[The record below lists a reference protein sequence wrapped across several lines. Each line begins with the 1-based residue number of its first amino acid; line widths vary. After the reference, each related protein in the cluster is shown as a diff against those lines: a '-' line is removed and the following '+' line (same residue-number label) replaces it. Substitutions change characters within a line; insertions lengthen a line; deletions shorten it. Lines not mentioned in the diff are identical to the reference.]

1 MTRMKVP
8 TSEWRITDINA
19 DYKVSLSA
27 HLHPTPRPWPPPFPP
42 ALPPALSPRRFP
54 PPCSP
59 PPFPPALLSPA
70 PNNALFLRPCPAHAR
85 QFCPSYPSRFIV
97 PSSLEDFFLEAVA
110 QFRSRRRIPALAY
123 YHAASRVSRRA
134 SRSRAIRH
142 RGADLAPLA
151 TAACPRGQ
159 SAILRSG
166 QPMVGINR
174 RRCYEDE
181 KLFSAAVRQ
190 SPKEAPPIIIDAR
203 TKGARPEPITRLVV
217 GAAPGPR
224 GRGTA
229 RWTTTVHSSCAF
241 SVLVPRS
248 LVPSRSSG
256 GQQCADARRRL

>member
-1 MTRMKVP
+1 MPSR
-8 TSEWRITDINA
+8 
-19 DYKVSLSA
+19 
-27 HLHPTPRPWPPPFPP
+27 
-42 ALPPALSPRRFP
+42 
-54 PPCSP
+54 CCC
-59 PPFPPALLSPA
+59 
-70 PNNALFLRPCPAHAR
+70 PCPAHAR

-203 TKGARPEPITRLVV
+203 TKGARPEPITRHVV

-248 LVPSRSSG
+248 LAPSRSSG
-256 GQQCADARRRL
+256 GQQRADARRRL